1 MNDRQVERYRKK
13 NAAVAGLFLTAVQ
26 KANYKVILIHHNDTD
41 GLCAAAALAR
51 TLEVLGVPYDLLPI
65 EKLHPAVLEKIF
77 SGKQGTYLVF
87 LDLGGQNP
95 DLIGRYAADKQPVLI
110 LDHHLPS
117 REVPEN
123 ILCINPEDFG
133 ISGDHEISGASVTVV
148 FAGELLGNADRISS
162 GLAAGLAAELAVY
175 GIIGAYGDRQ
185 VSGNSFKGAN
195 QLLFTT
201 ARKHGLITEESG
213 TVSFPAFKPANAEKI
228 VEMLD
233 SLGSIGFY
241 SGGARVGVRFLLGQD
256 RQLALDTAADLIA
269 EKNRLFHSRAE
280 QIRKTGLSK
289 SDHFQWVDVQS
300 SFYPM
305 GVKTIGLFLE
315 YLLAAGIPDPHKY
328 LLGYQHFPARQ
339 PGIGELDLSCTKV
352 SSRVPDTLKRQ
363 IQQGDYP
370 DYMLLIPEAVG
381 RIRGIADGCHR
392 FAAAALIDSGAE
404 TKLIGALEDLIPAPP
419 GGR

>member
-1 MNDRQVERYRKK
+1 VKQRQIQSYKTHIS
-13 NAAVAGLFLTAVQ
+13 AVAGLFLDALREKT
-26 KANYKVILIHHNDTD
+26 YKVTLVHHNDAD

-51 TLEVLGVPYDLLPI
+51 TYEVLGILYELLPI
-65 EKLHPAVLEKIF
+65 EKLHPAVLKKIF
-77 SGKQGTYLVF
+77 SREGGAYIVF

-117 REVPEN
+117 REVPKN

-133 ISGDHEISGASVTVV
+133 ISGDTEISGASVAAF
-148 FAGELLGNADRISS
+148 FAEELLGSAERMP
-162 GLAAGLAAELAVY
+162 AELAAELAVY

-185 VSGNSFKGAN
+185 ASGNRFHGAN
-195 QLLFTT
+195 QLLFTK
-201 ARKHGLITEESG
+201 ARKHGLIAEESG
-213 TVSFPAFKPANAEKI
+213 TVRFLAFEPANAEKL
-228 VEMLD
+228 VEVLD

-241 SGGARVGVRFLLGQD
+241 SGGARLGVRFLLGQD
-256 RQLALDTAADLIA
+256 RRLALDTAADLIA
-269 EKNRLFHSRAE
+269 EKNRVFHGTAE
-280 QIRKTGLSK
+280 QIRKTGLST
-289 SDHFQWVDVQS
+289 SANFQWVDVQN

-315 YLLAAGIPDPHKY
+315 HLLAAEIPDPHKY
-328 LLGYQHFPARQ
+328 LLGFQHFPDFQ
-339 PGIGELDLSCTKV
+339 PGIGRLDLSCTKV
-352 SSRVPDTLKRQ
+352 SSRVPEELKRRILQ
-363 IQQGDYP
+363 AGYP